1 MDTYPSE
8 SELVAALDHHDELV
22 RQCAAGRLP
31 FWDFCD
37 AYDNFYWAY
46 ALDGH
51 ESDPA
56 GLAVLNKLA
65 GRIAPHQ
72 ELAETVLAH
81 VCSDTHA
88 DTGSYGKPGRFG
100 PEEAVVRLKIVAA
113 GLLGGGSDISGRS
126 RLD

>member
-8 SELVAALDHHDELV
+8 SQLVTALDHHDELV
-22 RQCAAGRLP
+22 RLCAARRLP
-31 FWDFCD
+31 FWDFCA

-56 GLAVLNKLA
+56 GLAALDKFA
-65 GRIAPHQ
+65 ARIAPHQ
-72 ELAETVLAH
+72 ELADTILAN

-88 DTGSYGKPGRFG
+88 DKGNYGRLGHFG
-100 PEEAVVRLKIVAA
+100 PEEAVVRLKFVAA
-113 GLLGGGSDISGRS
+113 GLPRGEA
-126 RLD
+126 

>member
-1 MDTYPSE
+1 MDPHPSE
-8 SELVAALDHHDELV
+8 LRLVAALDHHDDLV
-22 RQCAAGRLP
+22 RLCAAGRLP

-37 AYDNFYWAY
+37 AYDNFYWTY

-56 GLAVLNKLA
+56 GLSAMEKFA
-65 GRIAPHQ
+65 GRIAPHR

-88 DTGSYGKPGRFG
+88 ATGSYGRAGRFG
-100 PEEAVVRLKIVAA
+100 PEEAMVRLKIVAA
-113 GLLGGGSDISGRS
+113 GLPRAEA
-126 RLD
+126 

>member
-1 MDTYPSE
+1 MDSYPSE
-8 SELVAALDHHDELV
+8 SQLVAALDHHDELV
-22 RQCAAGRLP
+22 RLCAAGRLP
-31 FWDFCD
+31 FWDFCA

-51 ESDPA
+51 ESDAA
-56 GLAVLNKLA
+56 GLAVLDQLA

-88 DTGSYGKPGRFG
+88 DTGSYGKAGRFG
-100 PEEAVVRLKIVAA
+100 PEEAMIRLKLVAA
-113 GLLGGGSDISGRS
+113 GLLRGEA
-126 RLD
+126 

>member
-1 MDTYPSE
+1 MDTFPSE
-8 SELVAALDHHDELV
+8 SELVVALDHHDELV
-22 RQCAAGRLP
+22 RQCAAGRLA
-31 FWDFCD
+31 FWDFCA

-51 ESDPA
+51 ESDAA

-72 ELAETVLAH
+72 ELAETILAN

-88 DTGSYGKPGRFG
+88 DAGSYGRPGRFG
-100 PEEAVVRLKIVAA
+100 PEEAVARLKFVAA
-113 GLLGGGSDISGRS
+113 GLLRGEA
-126 RLD
+126 

>member
-1 MDTYPSE
+1 MDSYPSE
-8 SELVAALDHHDELV
+8 SQLIAALDHHDDLL
-22 RQCAAGRLP
+22 RLCAGGHLP

-46 ALDGH
+46 ALDGS

-56 GLAVLNKLA
+56 GLALLDKFA
-65 GRIAPHQ
+65 SRIAPHR

-88 DTGSYGKPGRFG
+88 DTGSYGRAGRFG
-100 PEEAVVRLKIVAA
+100 PEEAMVRLKLVAA
-113 GLLGGGSDISGRS
+113 RLS
-126 RLD
+126 RVGAFSTE